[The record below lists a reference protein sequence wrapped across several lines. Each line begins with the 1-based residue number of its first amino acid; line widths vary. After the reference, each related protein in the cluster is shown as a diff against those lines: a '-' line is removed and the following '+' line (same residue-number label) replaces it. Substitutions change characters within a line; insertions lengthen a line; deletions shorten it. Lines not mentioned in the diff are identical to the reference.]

1 MDKRINALKNLNSV
15 AKTRIAN
22 LGYDLNTPNG
32 RLAAALDDRVYK
44 TLKNYGGQT
53 NLLYFDG
60 SGGDDWS
67 LNGDIRKWN
76 QKYRGRYLTV
86 ESHGYKVK
94 VPYYQFALLFGDC
107 FGRYNHD
114 NSDTMG
120 ADSVNGFW
128 TKSLDRAFDTSL
140 GAHAKTTLKAR
151 YGADVSNLLFNRM
164 NGGSPFKQLKGSSYA
179 TSSRVVNGQWVD
191 RRTVDQDRFITS
203 WALGYIT
210 ELNLMAYRVNAYD
223 INSGQYFSS
232 SAVDGNCEI
241 MTDVT
246 YDWMFTGSN
255 KNPKDMNEW
264 RLSNMVGDPKV
275 VCDGDDPS
283 DKSED
288 IYAGEDVKE

>member
-1 MDKRINALKNLNSV
+1 
-15 AKTRIAN
+15 
-22 LGYDLNTPNG
+22 
-32 RLAAALDDRVYK
+32 
-44 TLKNYGGQT
+44 
-53 NLLYFDG
+53 
-60 SGGDDWS
+60 
-67 LNGDIRKWN
+67 
-76 QKYRGRYLTV
+76 
-86 ESHGYKVK
+86 
-94 VPYYQFALLFGDC
+94 
-107 FGRYNHD
+107 
-114 NSDTMG
+114 
-120 ADSVNGFW
+120 VNGFW

-151 YGADVSNLLFNRM
+151 YGADVSNLLFNRL

-191 RRTVDQDRFITS
+191 RRIVDQDRFITS

-264 RLSNMVGDPKV
+264 RYSNMVGNPKV

-288 IYAGEDVKE
+288 IYAGEDVKK